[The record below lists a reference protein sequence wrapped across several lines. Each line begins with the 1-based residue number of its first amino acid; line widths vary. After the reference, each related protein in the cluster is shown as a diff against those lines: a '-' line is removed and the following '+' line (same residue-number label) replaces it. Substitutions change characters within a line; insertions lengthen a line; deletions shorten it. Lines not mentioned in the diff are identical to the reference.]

1 MQNILGIGFYIALAG
16 ILVVLALG
24 IVNLVRQ
31 DENQP
36 SRSNKLMRLRVMF
49 QAIAV
54 LLLVLIGVAAG
65 AIKFGG

>member
-16 ILVVLALG
+16 IVIVLALG
-24 IVNLVRQ
+24 IVNLARQ

-54 LLLVLIGVAAG
+54 LLLVLVGVAAG